1 MHTTH
6 SDTLP
11 ERGPT
16 PAELDAIEAE
26 MPVILAE
33 VDLLDVQIAMLDRPL
48 YPIDAR
54 RVRRAEHRLL
64 VERARLVALVQAKRC
79 QRASHRADSPGGAA

>member
-1 MHTTH
+1 MTH

-16 PAELDAIEAE
+16 PAELDAIGVE

-33 VDLLDVQIAMLDRPL
+33 VDLLDVRIAMLDRPV

-54 RVRRAEHRLL
+54 RLRRAEHRLL
-64 VERARLVALVQAKRC
+64 VERARLVTLVQARNC
-79 QRASHRADSPGGAA
+79 SRDSHRAGSPGGAA